1 MPRID
6 YYKVLGVPREAS
18 DEDIKKAYRRLVLQ
32 HHPDRNPGKADA
44 EAKIREINEAYEVI
58 GDPES
63 RRTYDRLR
71 WGAEPREETVDPS
84 LIREEMENKLF
95 EEGRKELF
103 AVVIKDVRRIKA
115 ELALIRERTVAAQ
128 GYDTFRED
136 IVAERA
142 AEVMDEFLSPEMES
156 RRKRLVDVAV
166 QMMAAQGVIKKDDEG
181 QTKELR
187 GRFEE
192 MIRRGRVSGFTAA
205 LELFYQRR

>member
-156 RRKRLVDVAV
+156 RKKRLVDVAV

>member
-6 YYKVLGVPREAS
+6 YYRVLGVPREAS
-18 DEDIKKAYRRLVLQ
+18 DEDIKKAYRRLVFQ

-71 WGAEPREETVDPS
+71 WGAEPREEAVDPS
-84 LIREEMENKLF
+84 VLREEMENKLF

-103 AVVIKDVRRIKA
+103 AVLIKDIRRIKT

-136 IVAERA
+136 LVADRA
-142 AEVMDEFLSPEMES
+142 AEIMEEFLSPEMET
-156 RRKRLVDVAV
+156 RKKRLVDVAV
-166 QMMAAQGVIKKDDEG
+166 QMMATQGVIQKGDEG
-181 QTKELR
+181 QVRELQ
-187 GRFEE
+187 GRFED

>member
-6 YYKVLGVPREAS
+6 YYRVLGVPREAS
-18 DEDIKKAYRRLVLQ
+18 DEDIKKAYRRLVFQ

-71 WGAEPREETVDPS
+71 WGAEPREEAVDPS
-84 LIREEMENKLF
+84 LLREEMENKLF

-103 AVVIKDVRRIKA
+103 AVLIKDVRRIKT
-115 ELALIRERTVAAQ
+115 ELALIRERTVAVQ

-136 IVAERA
+136 LVADRA
-142 AEVMDEFLSPEMES
+142 AEIMEEFLSPEMEN
-156 RRKRLVDVAV
+156 RKKRLVDVAV
-166 QMMAAQGVIKKDDEG
+166 QMMATQGVIQKGDEG
-181 QTKELR
+181 QARELR
-187 GRFEE
+187 GRFED
-192 MIRRGRVSGFTAA
+192 MIRRGRMSGFTAA

>member
-6 YYKVLGVPREAS
+6 YYKILGVPREAS
-18 DEDIKKAYRRLVLQ
+18 DEDIKKAYRRLVFQ

-71 WGAEPREETVDPS
+71 WGVEPREEAVDPS
-84 LIREEMENKLF
+84 LIREEMEKKLF

-103 AVVIKDVRRIKA
+103 AVVIKDVKRIKV

-142 AEVMDEFLSPEMES
+142 TEVMDEFLSPEMES
-156 RRKRLVDVAV
+156 RKKRLVDVAV
-166 QMMAAQGVIKKDDEG
+166 QMMAAQGVIKKGDEG
-181 QTKELR
+181 QTRELR
-187 GRFEE
+187 GRFED

>member
-18 DEDIKKAYRRLVLQ
+18 DEDIKKAYRRLVFQ

-71 WGAEPREETVDPS
+71 WGAEPREEAVDPS
-84 LIREEMENKLF
+84 VLREEMENKLF

-103 AVVIKDVRRIKA
+103 AVLIKDIRRIKT

-136 IVAERA
+136 LVADRA
-142 AEVMDEFLSPEMES
+142 AEIMEEFLSPEMET
-156 RRKRLVDVAV
+156 RKKRLVDVAV
-166 QMMAAQGVIKKDDEG
+166 QMMATQGVIQKGDEG
-181 QTKELR
+181 QVRELQ
-187 GRFEE
+187 GRFED

>member
-18 DEDIKKAYRRLVLQ
+18 DEDIKKAYRRLVFQ

-44 EAKIREINEAYEVI
+44 EAKIRELNEAYEVI

-84 LIREEMENKLF
+84 LIREEMEKKLF

-103 AVVIKDVRRIKA
+103 AVVIKDVKRIKV

-142 AEVMDEFLSPEMES
+142 TEVMDEFLSPEMES
-156 RRKRLVDVAV
+156 RKKRLVDVAV
-166 QMMAAQGVIKKDDEG
+166 QMMAAQGVIKKGDEG
-181 QTKELR
+181 QTKALR
-187 GRFEE
+187 GRFED
-192 MIRRGRVSGFTAA
+192 MIRQGRVSGFTAA

>member
-6 YYKVLGVPREAS
+6 YYRVLGVPREAS
-18 DEDIKKAYRRLVLQ
+18 DEDIKKAYRRLVFQ

-71 WGAEPREETVDPS
+71 WGAEPREEAVDPS
-84 LIREEMENKLF
+84 VLREEMENKLF

-103 AVVIKDVRRIKA
+103 AVLIKDIRRIKT

-136 IVAERA
+136 LVADRA
-142 AEVMDEFLSPEMES
+142 AEIMEEFLSPEMES
-156 RRKRLVDVAV
+156 RKKRLVDVAV
-166 QMMAAQGVIKKDDEG
+166 QMMATQGVIQKGDEG
-181 QTKELR
+181 QVRELR
-187 GRFEE
+187 GRFED

>member
-6 YYKVLGVPREAS
+6 YYRVLGVSREAS
-18 DEDIKKAYRRLVLQ
+18 DEDIKKAYRRLVFQ

-71 WGAEPREETVDPS
+71 WGAEPREEGVDLS
-84 LIREEMENKLF
+84 ALREEMESKLF

-103 AVVIKDVRRIKA
+103 ALLIKDVQRIRT
-115 ELALIRERTVAAQ
+115 ELRLIRERTVAAQ

-136 IVAERA
+136 LVADRA
-142 AEVMDEFLSPEMES
+142 AEIMEEFLSPEMES
-156 RRKRLVDVAV
+156 RKKRLVDVAV
-166 QMMAAQGVIKKDDEG
+166 QMMATQGVIKKGDEG
-181 QTKELR
+181 QIRELR
-187 GRFEE
+187 GRFED